1 MTITE
6 SSTRVPHLALT
17 LAASELGFHVHA
29 GFLDALTKE
38 AGIRPA
44 HIGAAS
50 SGSYVGGL
58 YAAGFDTQDIHRML
72 SRKEML
78 KSVIEWKGPLRGI
91 GMLMNMR
98 GFTGLVSGR
107 KLAAHLR
114 KYLGD
119 HQIEDC
125 EAAELSLSVTNLSKG
140 RPEIIKKGPLADFIV
155 ASCSVPGL
163 FKCQTIGG
171 DAFCDGAVSDSSPFH
186 HFLEDP
192 RVSQIMVHVV
202 RHAERETHHP
212 GPLTIANVFGQS
224 HQIITDRLLDI
235 SLECGQ
241 LKGRKV
247 LVLTSVVPRYRWAK
261 KGTPSILFEA
271 GRQTVL
277 KNIEQIHQA
286 ACRVKKTADF
296 IPSL

>member
-1 MTITE
+1 MTFQETHA
-6 SSTRVPHLALT
+6 RVPHLALT

-29 GFLDALTKE
+29 GFLDALTKD
-38 AGIRPA
+38 AGISPA

-58 YAAGFDTQDIHRML
+58 YAAGFDPQDIHRML
-72 SRKEML
+72 SRWEML
-78 KSVIEWKGPLRGI
+78 KSVMEWKGPLRGI
-91 GMLMNMR
+91 GMLMNIR

-114 KYLGD
+114 KYIGNQ
-119 HQIEDC
+119 QIEHC
-125 EAAELSLSVTNLSKG
+125 EASELSLSVTNLTKG
-140 RPEIIKKGPLADFIV
+140 CSEIIRKGPLVDFIV

-171 DAFCDGAVSDSSPFH
+171 EAYCDGAVSDSSPFH
-186 HFLEDP
+186 HFLEEP

-202 RHAERETHHP
+202 RHADRETQHA
-212 GPLTIANVFGQS
+212 GPLTISGVFGQS

-235 SLECGQ
+235 SLECGR
-241 LKGRKV
+241 LKGKKV
-247 LVLTSVVPRYRWAK
+247 LLLTSVVPRYRWAK

-286 ACRVKKTADF
+286 L
-296 IPSL
+296 S

>member
-1 MTITE
+1 MTFQETRARE
-6 SSTRVPHLALT
+6 RVPHLALT

-29 GFLDALTKE
+29 GFLDAHTKD
-38 AGIRPA
+38 AGISPA

-58 YAAGFDTQDIHRML
+58 FSAGFDPQNIHRML
-72 SRKEML
+72 STWEML

-91 GMLMNMR
+91 GMLMNIR

-114 KYLGD
+114 KYIGNQ
-119 HQIEDC
+119 QIEDC

-140 RPEIIKKGPLADFIV
+140 CPEIIRNGPLVEFIV

-163 FKCQTIGG
+163 FKCQTISGQSY
-171 DAFCDGAVSDSSPFH
+171 CDGAVSDSSPFH

-202 RHAERETHHP
+202 RHADRETHHS
-212 GPLTIANVFGQS
+212 GPLTIASVFGQS

-235 SLECGQ
+235 SLECGR
-241 LKGRKV
+241 LKGKKV

-261 KGTPSILFEA
+261 KGTPDILFEE
-271 GRQTVL
+271 GRKTVL
-277 KNIEQIHQA
+277 KNLEQIHQA
-286 ACRVKKTADF
+286 V
-296 IPSL
+296 S

>member
-1 MTITE
+1 MTFQETHA
-6 SSTRVPHLALT
+6 RVPHLALT

-29 GFLDALTKE
+29 GFLDALTKD
-38 AGIRPA
+38 AGISPA

-58 YAAGFDTQDIHRML
+58 YAAGFDPQDIHRML
-72 SRKEML
+72 SRWEML
-78 KSVIEWKGPLRGI
+78 KSVMEWKGPLRGI
-91 GMLMNMR
+91 GMLMNIR

-114 KYLGD
+114 KYIGNQ
-119 HQIEDC
+119 QIEHC
-125 EAAELSLSVTNLSKG
+125 EASELSLSVTNLTKG
-140 RPEIIKKGPLADFIV
+140 CSEIIRKGPLVDFIV

-171 DAFCDGAVSDSSPFH
+171 EAYCDGAVSDSSPFH
-186 HFLEDP
+186 HFLEEP

-202 RHAERETHHP
+202 RHADRETHHT
-212 GPLTIANVFGQS
+212 GPLTISGVFGQS

-235 SLECGQ
+235 SLECGR
-241 LKGRKV
+241 LKGKKV
-247 LVLTSVVPRYRWAK
+247 LLLTSVVPRYRWAK

-286 ACRVKKTADF
+286 L
-296 IPSL
+296 S

>member
-1 MTITE
+1 MTFQETRARE
-6 SSTRVPHLALT
+6 RVPHLALT

-29 GFLDALTKE
+29 GFLDALTKD
-38 AGIRPA
+38 AGISPA

-58 YAAGFDTQDIHRML
+58 FSAGFDPQNIHRML
-72 SRKEML
+72 STWEML

-91 GMLMNMR
+91 GMLMNIR

-114 KYLGD
+114 KYIGNQ
-119 HQIEDC
+119 QIEDC

-140 RPEIIKKGPLADFIV
+140 CPEIIRNGPLVEFIV

-163 FKCQTIGG
+163 FKCQTISGQSY
-171 DAFCDGAVSDSSPFH
+171 CDGAVSDSSPFH

-202 RHAERETHHP
+202 RHAERETQHA
-212 GPLTIANVFGQS
+212 GPLTIAGVFGQS

-235 SLECGQ
+235 SLECGR
-241 LKGRKV
+241 LKGKKV

-261 KGTPSILFEA
+261 KGTPGILFEE
-271 GRQTVL
+271 GRKTVL
-277 KNIEQIHQA
+277 KNLEQIHQA
-286 ACRVKKTADF
+286 V
-296 IPSL
+296 S